1 MASTQKTDGSS
12 TRSRYD
18 VGVLHKA
25 LDVIEQIVELG
36 PLTALELSRGANISS
51 TAAYRV
57 LGTLVGRGY
66 VVQEEAGRRYGPGP
80 ALLAL
85 SRSILSSVDLVSI
98 ARPTMEALRDEF
110 GETVN
115 LGALT
120 HDGRLVY
127 LEMIASERG
136 LRTAVDVG
144 STDHLHST
152 ALGRAILA
160 ELSSDE
166 ARATLKKNVLIP
178 VTRRTPVS
186 LKAVTAAIS
195 RAREAGYAVDD
206 EENELGARCVGAA
219 IRDANGRPFAA
230 VSISG
235 PVSRIDTEL
244 LPVFGE
250 RLRGAATEIEH
261 ALGHA
266 IPTPEGIG

>member
-1 MASTQKTDGSS
+1 MTQAQKTEPSS
-12 TRSRYD
+12 PRSRYD

-25 LDVIEQIVELG
+25 LDVIEQIGQLG

-66 VVQEEAGRRYGPGP
+66 VVQEAEGRRYGAGP

-98 ARPTMEALRDEF
+98 ARSTMESLRDEF

-127 LEMIASERG
+127 LEMIESERG

-160 ELSSDE
+160 GLTTAE
-166 ARATLKKNVLIP
+166 AVALLKKHVLIP
-178 VTRRTPVS
+178 VTPRTPVS
-186 LKAVTAAIS
+186 IKVISAAIA
-195 RAREAGYAVDD
+195 RARDAGYAVDD

-219 IRDANGRPFAA
+219 IRDAKGRPFAA

-250 RLRGAATEIEH
+250 RLRAAANEIER

-266 IPTPEGIG
+266 IPAREGIG

>member
-1 MASTQKTDGSS
+1 MAPAEKTLPAS
-12 TRSRYD
+12 RSRYD

-25 LDVIEQIVELG
+25 LDVIEQIAQLG
-36 PLTALELSRGANISS
+36 PLTARELSRRTDISS

-57 LGTLVGRGY
+57 LGTLAGRGY
-66 VVQEEAGRRYGPGP
+66 VVQEARSHRYGLGP

-85 SRSILSSVDLVSI
+85 SRSVLSSVDLVST

-120 HDGRLVY
+120 RDDRLVY
-127 LEMIASERG
+127 LEMLESERG
-136 LRTAVDVG
+136 LRTTVDVG
-144 STDHLHST
+144 AHDHIHST

-160 ELSSDE
+160 GLADDE
-166 ARATLKKNVLIP
+166 AVAMLKKRELVR
-178 VTRRTPVS
+178 VTPRTPVS
-186 LKAVTAAIS
+186 VKAVVAKLA

-219 IRDANGRPFAA
+219 IRDVSGHPFAA
-230 VSISG
+230 ISISG
-235 PVSRIDTEL
+235 PVSRINAEL
-244 LPVFGE
+244 LPILGE
-250 RLRGAATEIEH
+250 RLRGAASEIER

-266 IPTPEGIG
+266 ASRQEGVE

>member
-1 MASTQKTDGSS
+1 MASTQKTAGTS

-66 VVQEEAGRRYGPGP
+66 VLQEEGRRYGAGP

-85 SRSILSSVDLVSI
+85 SRAILSSVDLVSI

-152 ALGRAILA
+152 ALGRAILSG
-160 ELSSDE
+160 LSSVE
-166 ARATLKKNVLIP
+166 AVATLKKNVLIP
-178 VTRRTPVS
+178 VTPRTPVS
-186 LKAVTAAIS
+186 LKAVSAAIA

-206 EENELGARCVGAA
+206 EENELGARCVGTA
-219 IRDANGRPFAA
+219 IRDASGRPFAA

-235 PVSRIDTEL
+235 PVSRIDTDL

-250 RLRGAATEIEH
+250 RLRAAAMEIEH